1 PRPCTRPWAAPCVRP
16 SASRATW
23 CPAPRGSCDGGR
35 RFPSPLGGEG
45 GSRSETDEGDVDVT
59 LRPVACGRSPL
70 IRAPPA
76 PTFSPEGRRKI
87 RRGRRAVNVTL
98 IGYGSGNVASV
109 RFALER
115 LGARVRITDDPAD
128 VDEAERIILP
138 GVGAAGYAMQ
148 RLKAL
153 DLIEPLRRFQRPL
166 LGVCLG
172 QQLLCETSAEDED
185 AENGGADLLGLIPG
199 RVEAIL
205 PAPSRPSPHMGW
217 SRLTTRRD
225 DPLLDGVKDGDWA
238 YFVHGYVCP

>member
-1 PRPCTRPWAAPCVRP
+1 M
-16 SASRATW
+16 
-23 CPAPRGSCDGGR
+23 
-35 RFPSPLGGEG
+35 
-45 GSRSETDEGDVDVT
+45 
-59 LRPVACGRSPL
+59 
-70 IRAPPA
+70 
-76 PTFSPEGRRKI
+76 
-87 RRGRRAVNVTL
+87 NVTL

-128 VDEAERIILP
+128 VAEAARIILP

-172 QQLLCETSAEDED
+172 QQLLFDASAED
-185 AENGGADLLGLIPG
+185 GGADLLGLIPG
-199 RVEAIL
+199 RVDAIL
-205 PAPSRPSPHMGW
+205 PVPSRPSPHMGW
-217 SRLTTRRD
+217 SRLTIRRD

-238 YFVHGYVCP
+238 YFVHGFVCPDGPATIAAADYGVPVPAMVNSANRWGCQFHPERSAALGARILKNFLELPA